1 MFLIRGVW
9 PVALFSSFTT
19 GKKASGLL
27 GKGFEHVFEAL
38 LNRNAIKEVFI
49 EP

>member
-9 PVALFSSFTT
+9 LVAGSFTT